1 MPAPPTYEAT
11 TRKLTVRVRPQFLPE
26 QSDPEARRWVWA
38 YAIEIENRG
47 AETVQLLRRH
57 WIITDGLGRVEHV
70 EGPGVVGDQP
80 TLRPGQRYSY
90 TSGCPLPT
98 TSGSMAG
105 EYRMITDLGEQFDI
119 AIPAFSLD
127 VPGERRVT
135 H

>member
-1 MPAPPTYEAT
+1 MAAPPAYEAT

-26 QSDPEARRWVWA
+26 QSDPEA
-38 YAIEIENRG
+38 
-47 AETVQLLRRH
+47 RH

-98 TSGSMAG
+98 TSGSMVG
-105 EYRMITDLGEQFDI
+105 EYRMVTDLGEQFDI

-127 VPGERRVT
+127 LPTERRIVN
-135 H
+135 